1 MKRLIWKIKY
11 YTKRLLQMD
20 WSGFFKA
27 VDYAHEHSGKNRV
40 LLFIDMVY
48 CSFKYTAGYVDYN
61 EFEFYLLNRKQRETY
76 ITLGMSYK
84 CVREYNNP
92 DYVEIFDDK
101 AVFNKRFAKFVRRGF
116 MDLPEVNP
124 EELEAFVRKYQKVM
138 AKRNNDYVGRGID
151 KIDINENPDIDFT
164 KLYADLMAN
173 GQGLIEEFFTQH
185 PKMNELSSTS
195 VNTMR
200 VITFLDDNNE
210 GQILVVALKSGLG
223 NHVDNIG
230 QGGMYTILDETGTV
244 HIPFIDKH
252 GDHHSVHPLTGQNL
266 IGFQVPNFEHVLS
279 QVKEACRIVPEVR
292 YVGWD
297 IAVAPDGNI
306 EIIEGNSSSGPF
318 QIIPSLS
325 KDKTGVRPVYEKYMN
340 IRF

>member
-1 MKRLIWKIKY
+1 MKRLLWKIKY
-11 YTKRLLQMD
+11 YTRRLRQMD
-20 WSGFFKA
+20 WNGFFEA
-27 VDYAHEHSGKNRV
+27 INYAHEKSGKNRV

-61 EFEFYLLNRKQRETY
+61 EFEFYLLNAKQRKTY

-84 CVREYNNP
+84 CVREYN
-92 DYVEIFDDK
+92 DKAYVEIFDDK
-101 AVFNKRFAKFVRRGF
+101 AVFNKKFAKFVRRDF
-116 MDLPEVNP
+116 IDLPETDYVG
-124 EELEAFVRKYQKVM
+124 LENFVRKHGKVM

-151 KIDINENPDIDFT
+151 KIDINENPNIDF
-164 KLYADLMAN
+164 KALYNDLMNN
-173 GQGLIEEFFTQH
+173 GQLLVEEFFTQH
-185 PKMNELSSTS
+185 PTMDTLSATS

-210 GQILVVALKSGLG
+210 GQVLVVALKSGLG

-230 QGGMYTILDETGTV
+230 QGGMYTILDDNGRV

-252 GDHHSVHPLTGQNL
+252 GNHHTLHPITGQNL
-266 IGFQVPNFEHVLS
+266 IGFQVPNYESILN
-279 QVKEACRIVPEVR
+279 QVKEACKIVPQVR

-325 KDKTGVRPVYEKYMN
+325 KNKTGVRPVYEKYMDIN
-340 IRF
+340 F